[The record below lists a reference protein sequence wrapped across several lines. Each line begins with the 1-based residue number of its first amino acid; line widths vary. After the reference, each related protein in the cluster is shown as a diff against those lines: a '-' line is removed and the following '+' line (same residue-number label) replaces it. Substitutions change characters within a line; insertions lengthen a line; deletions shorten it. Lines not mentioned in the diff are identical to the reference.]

1 MSCIVTQRMDEEGR
15 GKRAACE
22 GSEKR
27 NNSHSKAARRT
38 ASSHKE
44 EPIVFVGSL
53 KTG

>member
-15 GKRAACE
+15 GKRAVCE

-27 NNSHSKAARRT
+27 NNSKAARRT
-38 ASSHKE
+38 ASSHKG